1 MSMQKGFT
9 LVEMLAVIII
19 LTIVATITFPI
30 VSQSIEKNREKLYY
44 AQLDEIKLNAE
55 KWAYSNL
62 DLLPTVEDEMI
73 TITLQNL
80 KEGGFVA
87 LDIRDPRND
96 ELLPNDLKITITFK
110 NNNYV
115 IEVLSDSGTIDSV
128 FEKGAP
134 TIILNGNVVEY
145 VEINSTYIEKGALA
159 KNSSGDLLG
168 DTSIIYQKNGIEVG
182 GIDTSDIATYTV
194 TYSVSDSEYRST
206 ITRTVIVRDTTP
218 PVISLPNNNILTSS
232 ELASFDL
239 LAGVVVT
246 DNSNQEISIETRGYD
261 FLPTDKII
269 EYKACDIYGNC
280 TTQRRLI
287 KVN

>member
-1 MSMQKGFT
+1 MKKGFT
-9 LVEMLAVIII
+9 LVEMMAVIII
-19 LTIVATITFPI
+19 LAIVATITFPI

-44 AQLDEIKLNAE
+44 SQLDEIKLNAE

-87 LDIRDPRND
+87 LDIRDPRTN
-96 ELLPNDLKITITFK
+96 ELLPNDLKITITFR
-110 NNNYV
+110 NNNYE
-115 IEVLSDSGTIDSV
+115 IEVLADSGTSTNNA
-128 FEKGAP
+128 FKEGAP

-145 VEINSTYIEKGALA
+145 VEINSIYIEKGTLA
-159 KNSSGDLLG
+159 KNSAGELLK
-168 DTSIIYQKNGIEVG
+168 DVSIIYQKNGVEVG
-182 GIDTSDIATYTV
+182 GIDTSDVATYTI
-194 TYSVSDSEYRST
+194 TYSVSDGEYHST
-206 ITRTVIVRDTTP
+206 ITRTVVVRDTTP
-218 PVISLPNNNILTSS
+218 PVISLPNNNVLTSS
-232 ELASFDL
+232 SLASFDL

-246 DNSNQEISIETRGYD
+246 DNSNRAIDIETRGYD
-261 FLPTDKII
+261 QLPTDKVI

>member
-1 MSMQKGFT
+1 MKKGFT
-9 LVEMLAVIII
+9 LVEMMAVIII
-19 LTIVATITFPI
+19 LAIVATITFPI

-44 AQLDEIKLNAE
+44 SQLDEIKLNAE

-87 LDIRDPRND
+87 LDIRDPRTN
-96 ELLPNDLKITITFK
+96 ELLPNDLKITITFR
-110 NNNYV
+110 NNNYE
-115 IEVLSDSGTIDSV
+115 IEVLADSGTSTNNA
-128 FEKGAP
+128 FKEGAP

-145 VEINSTYIEKGALA
+145 VEINSIYIEKGTLA
-159 KNSSGDLLG
+159 KNSAGELLK
-168 DTSIIYQKNGIEVG
+168 DVSIIYQKNGVEVG
-182 GIDTSDIATYTV
+182 GIDTSDVATYTV
-194 TYSVSDSEYRST
+194 TYSVSDGEYRST
-206 ITRTVIVRDTTP
+206 ITRTVVVRDTTP
-218 PVISLPNNNILTSS
+218 PVISLPNNNLLTSS

-246 DNSNQEISIETRGYD
+246 DNSNQAIDIETRGYD
-261 FLPTDKII
+261 QLPTDKVI

>member
-1 MSMQKGFT
+1 MNKVFT
-9 LVEMLAVIII
+9 LVVMMSVIII
-19 LTIVATITFPI
+19 LVIVATITFPI

-44 AQLDEIKLNAE
+44 SQLDEIKLNAE

-87 LDIRDPRND
+87 LDIRDPRTN
-96 ELLPNDLKITITFK
+96 ELLPNDLKITITFR
-110 NNNYV
+110 NNNYE
-115 IEVLSDSGTIDSV
+115 IEVLADSGTSTNNA
-128 FEKGAP
+128 FKEGAP

-145 VEINSTYIEKGALA
+145 VEINSIYIEKGTLA
-159 KNSSGDLLG
+159 KNSAGELLK
-168 DTSIIYQKNGIEVG
+168 DVSIIYQKNGVEVG
-182 GIDTSDIATYTV
+182 GIDTSDVATYTV
-194 TYSVSDSEYRST
+194 TYSVSDGEYRST
-206 ITRTVIVRDTTP
+206 ITRTVVVRDTTP
-218 PVISLPNNNILTSS
+218 PVISLPNNNVLTSS

-246 DNSNQEISIETRGYD
+246 DNSNQAIDIETRGYD
-261 FLPTDKII
+261 QLPTDKVI

>member
-96 ELLPNDLKITITFK
+96 KLLPNDLKITITFK

-206 ITRTVIVRDTTP
+206 IIRTVIVRDTTP
-218 PVISLPNNNILTSS
+218 PVISLPNNNRLTSS

>member
-96 ELLPNDLKITITFK
+96 KLLPNDLKITITFK

-206 ITRTVIVRDTTP
+206 IIRTVIVRDTTP

>member
-1 MSMQKGFT
+1 MQKGFT

-96 ELLPNDLKITITFK
+96 KLLPNDLKITITFK

-194 TYSVSDSEYRST
+194 TYSVSDGEYRST
-206 ITRTVIVRDTTP
+206 IIRTVIVRDTTP
-218 PVISLPNNNILTSS
+218 PVISLPNNNRLTSS

>member
-1 MSMQKGFT
+1 MKKGFT
-9 LVEMLAVIII
+9 LVEMMAVIII
-19 LTIVATITFPI
+19 LAIVATITFPI

-44 AQLDEIKLNAE
+44 SQLDEIKLNAE

-87 LDIRDPRND
+87 LDIRDPRTN
-96 ELLPNDLKITITFK
+96 ELLPNDLKITITFR
-110 NNNYV
+110 NNNYE
-115 IEVLSDSGTIDSV
+115 IEVLADSGTSTNNA
-128 FEKGAP
+128 FKEGAP

-145 VEINSTYIEKGALA
+145 VEINSIYIEKGTLA
-159 KNSSGDLLG
+159 KNSAGELLK
-168 DTSIIYQKNGIEVG
+168 DVSIIYQKNGVEVG
-182 GIDTSDIATYTV
+182 GIDTSDVATYTV
-194 TYSVSDSEYRST
+194 TYSVSDGEYRST
-206 ITRTVIVRDTTP
+206 ITRTVVVRDTTP
-218 PVISLPNNNILTSS
+218 PVISLPNNNVLTSS

-246 DNSNQEISIETRGYD
+246 DNSNQAIDIETRGYD
-261 FLPTDKII
+261 QLPTDKVI

>member
-1 MSMQKGFT
+1 MKKGFT
-9 LVEMLAVIII
+9 LVEMMAVIII
-19 LTIVATITFPI
+19 LAIVATITFPI

-44 AQLDEIKLNAE
+44 SQLDEIKLNAE

-87 LDIRDPRND
+87 LDIRDPRTN
-96 ELLPNDLKITITFK
+96 ELLPNDLKITITFR
-110 NNNYV
+110 NNNYE
-115 IEVLSDSGTIDSV
+115 IEVLADSGTSTNNA
-128 FEKGAP
+128 FKEGAP

-145 VEINSTYIEKGALA
+145 VEINSIYIEKGTLA
-159 KNSSGDLLG
+159 KNSAGELLK
-168 DTSIIYQKNGIEVG
+168 DVSIIYQKNGVEVG
-182 GIDTSDIATYTV
+182 GIDTSDVATYTV
-194 TYSVSDSEYRST
+194 TYSVSDGEYRST
-206 ITRTVIVRDTTP
+206 ITRTVVVRDTTP
-218 PVISLPNNNILTSS
+218 PVISLPNNNVLTSS
-232 ELASFDL
+232 SLASFDL

-246 DNSNQEISIETRGYD
+246 DNSNQAIDIETRGYD
-261 FLPTDKII
+261 QLPTDKVI

>member
-1 MSMQKGFT
+1 MQKGFT

-96 ELLPNDLKITITFK
+96 KLLPNDLKITITFK

-145 VEINSTYIEKGALA
+145 VEINSTYIEKGAIA

-206 ITRTVIVRDTTP
+206 IIRTVIVRDTTP
-218 PVISLPNNNILTSS
+218 PVISLPNNNRLTSS

>member
-1 MSMQKGFT
+1 MQKGFT

-96 ELLPNDLKITITFK
+96 KLLPNDLKITITFK
-110 NNNYV
+110 NNNIFKNFFYV
-115 IEVLSDSGTIDSV
+115 
-128 FEKGAP
+128 FCMF
-134 TIILNGNVVEY
+134 
-145 VEINSTYIEKGALA
+145 
-159 KNSSGDLLG
+159 
-168 DTSIIYQKNGIEVG
+168 
-182 GIDTSDIATYTV
+182 DIF
-194 TYSVSDSEYRST
+194 SW
-206 ITRTVIVRDTTP
+206 
-218 PVISLPNNNILTSS
+218 
-232 ELASFDL
+232 
-239 LAGVVVT
+239 
-246 DNSNQEISIETRGYD
+246 
-261 FLPTDKII
+261 
-269 EYKACDIYGNC
+269 
-280 TTQRRLI
+280 
-287 KVN
+287 

>member
-96 ELLPNDLKITITFK
+96 KLLPNDLKITITFK

-194 TYSVSDSEYRST
+194 TYSVYDSEYRST

>member
-1 MSMQKGFT
+1 MKKGFT
-9 LVEMLAVIII
+9 LVEMMAVIII
-19 LTIVATITFPI
+19 LAIVATITFPI

-44 AQLDEIKLNAE
+44 SQLDEIKLNAE

-87 LDIRDPRND
+87 LDIRDPRTN
-96 ELLPNDLKITITFK
+96 ELLPNDLKITITFR
-110 NNNYV
+110 NNNYE
-115 IEVLSDSGTIDSV
+115 IEVLADSGTSTNNA
-128 FEKGAP
+128 FKEGAP

-145 VEINSTYIEKGALA
+145 VEINSIYIEKGTLA
-159 KNSSGDLLG
+159 KNSAGELLK
-168 DTSIIYQKNGIEVG
+168 DVSIIYQKNGVEVG
-182 GIDTSDIATYTV
+182 GIDTSDVATYTV
-194 TYSVSDSEYRST
+194 TYSVSNGEYRST
-206 ITRTVIVRDTTP
+206 ITRTVVVRDTTP
-218 PVISLPNNNILTSS
+218 PVISLPNNNVLTSS
-232 ELASFDL
+232 SLASFDL

-246 DNSNQEISIETRGYD
+246 DNSNQAIDIETRGYD
-261 FLPTDKII
+261 QLPTDKVI

>member
-1 MSMQKGFT
+1 MQKGFT

-96 ELLPNDLKITITFK
+96 KLLPNDLKITITFK

-194 TYSVSDSEYRST
+194 TYSVYDSEYRST

>member
-1 MSMQKGFT
+1 MKKGFT
-9 LVEMLAVIII
+9 LVEMMAVIII
-19 LTIVATITFPI
+19 LAIVATITFPI

-44 AQLDEIKLNAE
+44 SQLDEIKLNAE

-87 LDIRDPRND
+87 LDIRDPRTN
-96 ELLPNDLKITITFK
+96 ELLPNDLKITITFR
-110 NNNYV
+110 NNNYE
-115 IEVLSDSGTIDSV
+115 IEVLADSGTSTNNA
-128 FEKGAP
+128 FKEGAP

-145 VEINSTYIEKGALA
+145 VEINSIYIEKGTLA
-159 KNSSGDLLG
+159 KNSAGELLK
-168 DTSIIYQKNGIEVG
+168 DVSIIYQKNGVEVG
-182 GIDTSDIATYTV
+182 GIDTSDVATYTV
-194 TYSVSDSEYRST
+194 TYSVSDGEYRST
-206 ITRTVIVRDTTP
+206 ITRTVVVRDTTP
-218 PVISLPNNNILTSS
+218 PVISLPNNNLLTSS

-246 DNSNQEISIETRGYD
+246 DNSNRAIDIETRGYD
-261 FLPTDKII
+261 QLPTDKVI

>member
-96 ELLPNDLKITITFK
+96 KLLPNDLKITITFK

-194 TYSVSDSEYRST
+194 TYSVSDGEYRST
-206 ITRTVIVRDTTP
+206 IIRTVIVRDTTP
-218 PVISLPNNNILTSS
+218 PVISLPNNNRLTSS

>member
-1 MSMQKGFT
+1 MKKGFT
-9 LVEMLAVIII
+9 LVEMMAVIII
-19 LTIVATITFPI
+19 LAIVATITFPI

-44 AQLDEIKLNAE
+44 SQLDEIKLNAE

-87 LDIRDPRND
+87 LDIRDPRTN
-96 ELLPNDLKITITFK
+96 ELLPNDLKITITFR
-110 NNNYV
+110 NNNYE
-115 IEVLSDSGTIDSV
+115 IEVLADSGTSTNNA
-128 FEKGAP
+128 FKEGAP

-145 VEINSTYIEKGALA
+145 VEINSIYIEKGTLA
-159 KNSSGDLLG
+159 KNSAGELLK
-168 DTSIIYQKNGIEVG
+168 DVSIIYQKNGVEVG
-182 GIDTSDIATYTV
+182 GIDTSDVATYTV
-194 TYSVSDSEYRST
+194 TYSVSDGEYRST
-206 ITRTVIVRDTTP
+206 ITRTVVVRDTTP
-218 PVISLPNNNILTSS
+218 PVISLPNNNVLTSS
-232 ELASFDL
+232 SLASFDL

-246 DNSNQEISIETRGYD
+246 DNSNRAIDIETRGYD
-261 FLPTDKII
+261 QLPTDKVI

>member
-1 MSMQKGFT
+1 MQKGFT

-96 ELLPNDLKITITFK
+96 KLLPNDLKITITFK

-206 ITRTVIVRDTTP
+206 IIRTVIVRDTTP
-218 PVISLPNNNILTSS
+218 PVISLPNNNRLTSS

>member
-1 MSMQKGFT
+1 MKKGFT
-9 LVEMLAVIII
+9 LVEMMAVIII
-19 LTIVATITFPI
+19 LAIVATITFPI

-44 AQLDEIKLNAE
+44 SQLDEIKLNAE

-87 LDIRDPRND
+87 LDIRDPRTN
-96 ELLPNDLKITITFK
+96 ELLPNDLKITITFR
-110 NNNYV
+110 NNNYE
-115 IEVLSDSGTIDSV
+115 IEVLADSGTSTNNA
-128 FEKGAP
+128 FKEGAP

-145 VEINSTYIEKGALA
+145 VEINSIYIEKGTLA
-159 KNSSGDLLG
+159 KNSAGELLK
-168 DTSIIYQKNGIEVG
+168 DVSIIYQKNGVEVG
-182 GIDTSDIATYTV
+182 GIDTSDVATYTV
-194 TYSVSDSEYRST
+194 TYSVSDGEYRST
-206 ITRTVIVRDTTP
+206 ITRTVVVRDTTP
-218 PVISLPNNNILTSS
+218 PVISLPNNNVLTSS

-246 DNSNQEISIETRGYD
+246 DNSNRAIDIETRGYD
-261 FLPTDKII
+261 QLPTDKVI

>member
-1 MSMQKGFT
+1 MKKGFT
-9 LVEMLAVIII
+9 LVEMMAVIII
-19 LTIVATITFPI
+19 LAIVATITFPI

-44 AQLDEIKLNAE
+44 SQLDEIKLNAE

-87 LDIRDPRND
+87 LDIRDPRTN
-96 ELLPNDLKITITFK
+96 ELLPNDLKITITFR
-110 NNNYV
+110 NNNYE
-115 IEVLSDSGTIDSV
+115 IEVLADSGTSTNNE
-128 FEKGAP
+128 FKEGAP

-145 VEINSTYIEKGALA
+145 VEINSIYIEKGTLA
-159 KNSSGDLLG
+159 KNSAGELLK
-168 DTSIIYQKNGIEVG
+168 DVSIIYQKNGFEVG
-182 GIDTSDIATYTV
+182 GIDTSDVATYTV
-194 TYSVSDSEYRST
+194 TYSVSDGEYRST
-206 ITRTVIVRDTTP
+206 ITRTVVVRDTTP
-218 PVISLPNNNILTSS
+218 PVISLPNNNVLTSS
-232 ELASFDL
+232 SLASFDL

-246 DNSNQEISIETRGYD
+246 DNSNQAIDIETRGYD
-261 FLPTDKII
+261 QLPTDKVI

>member
-1 MSMQKGFT
+1 M
-9 LVEMLAVIII
+9 
-19 LTIVATITFPI
+19 
-30 VSQSIEKNREKLYY
+30 YY
-44 AQLDEIKLNAE
+44 SQLDEIKLNAE

-87 LDIRDPRND
+87 LDIRDPRTN
-96 ELLPNDLKITITFK
+96 ELLPNDLKITITFR
-110 NNNYV
+110 NNNYE
-115 IEVLSDSGTIDSV
+115 IEVLADSGTSTNNA
-128 FEKGAP
+128 FKEGAP

-145 VEINSTYIEKGALA
+145 VEINSIYIEKGTLA
-159 KNSSGDLLG
+159 KNSAGELLK
-168 DTSIIYQKNGIEVG
+168 DVSIIYQKNGVEVG
-182 GIDTSDIATYTV
+182 GIDTSDVATYTV
-194 TYSVSDSEYRST
+194 TYSVSDGEYRST
-206 ITRTVIVRDTTP
+206 ITRTVVVRDTTP
-218 PVISLPNNNILTSS
+218 PVISLPNNNVLTSS

-246 DNSNQEISIETRGYD
+246 DNSNQAIDIETRGYD
-261 FLPTDKII
+261 QLPTDKVI

>member
-1 MSMQKGFT
+1 MKKGFT
-9 LVEMLAVIII
+9 LVEMMAVIII
-19 LTIVATITFPI
+19 LAIVATITFPI

-44 AQLDEIKLNAE
+44 SQLDEIKLNAE

-87 LDIRDPRND
+87 LDIRDPRTN
-96 ELLPNDLKITITFK
+96 ELLPNDLKITITFR
-110 NNNYV
+110 NNNYE
-115 IEVLSDSGTIDSV
+115 IEVLADSGTSTNNA
-128 FEKGAP
+128 FKEGAP

-145 VEINSTYIEKGALA
+145 VEINSIYIEKGTLA
-159 KNSSGDLLG
+159 KNSAGELLK
-168 DTSIIYQKNGIEVG
+168 DVSIIYQKNGVEVG
-182 GIDTSDIATYTV
+182 GIDTSDVATYTI
-194 TYSVSDSEYRST
+194 TYSVSDGEYRST
-206 ITRTVIVRDTTP
+206 ITRTVVVRDTTP
-218 PVISLPNNNILTSS
+218 PVISLPNNNVLTSS
-232 ELASFDL
+232 SLASFDL

-246 DNSNQEISIETRGYD
+246 DNSNRAIDIETRGYD
-261 FLPTDKII
+261 QLPTDKVI

>member
-1 MSMQKGFT
+1 MQKGFT